1 MQGVRISRLAI
12 MICTQKVIIAAVDG
26 DHGETRGQDG
36 NIRAH
41 RSIKVLVFCSV
52 SRQCRSRI
60 SSDWRS
66 YRCSARFRGSGHFE

>member
-12 MICTQKVIIAAVDG
+12 MICTQKVG
-26 DHGETRGQDG
+26 DHGENGGQDG
-36 NIRAH
+36 NIRAY
-41 RSIKVLVFCSV
+41 RSVKVLVFCSV

-66 YRCSARFRGSGHFE
+66 YGYSVRFRGSGLFE

>member
-1 MQGVRISRLAI
+1 MQGVKISRLAI

-26 DHGETRGQDG
+26 DYGEAWGQDG

-52 SRQCRSRI
+52 SRQCRPRN

-66 YRCSARFRGSGHFE
+66 YRYSAGFRGSGHCE